1 MEIRE
6 EREGDCEGIQ
16 RVHLGAFEGDVE
28 VRLVDLLR
36 ARGKAVVSL
45 VAIVNAEVVGH
56 VLFSQVT
63 IDGCSSDAR
72 ALGLAP
78 VGVLP
83 AFQRNG
89 IGSRLIREG
98 LSRCAAAGHDIIV
111 LIGEPR
117 YYARFGFQ
125 PAKPCGLDNEYGV
138 SEEFM
143 VLELAEGALDRTR
156 GLVRYAPEFAE
167 VSG

>member
-6 EREGDCEGIQ
+6 EREGDREGIQ
-16 RVHLGAFEGDVE
+16 RVHLCAFEGDVE
-28 VRLVDLLR
+28 MRLVDLLR
-36 ARGKAVVSL
+36 ERGKVVLSL
-45 VAIVNAEVVGH
+45 VAVEKAEVVGH

-63 IDGCSSDAR
+63 IDGCGDAH

-83 AFQRNG
+83 AFQHNG

-98 LSRCAAAGHDIIV
+98 LSRCAAAGNDMVV

-117 YYARFGFQ
+117 YYARFGFRS
-125 PAKPCGLDNEYGV
+125 AEPCGLDNEYGV
-138 SEEFM
+138 RDEFM
-143 VLELAEGALDRTR
+143 VLELKEGVLDRTS

-167 VSG
+167 VNV